1 MDETNIQKKLNAIKA
16 IHRYLIVN
24 DIHSFS
30 GVTYKFGTNSSD
42 TFASYG
48 VESALKIFMDSK
60 KWTIVKY
67 PCVTRSE
74 NETLCSVG
82 ITNHVYLGCI
92 DESNIDFDMI
102 DSDDDYN
109 TFSTTPNVQDIQEQI
124 DAEINS
130 RRKEKPIDPYQLL
143 APYLKEII
151 SLQKGRSN

>member
-1 MDETNIQKKLNAIKA
+1 ML
-16 IHRYLIVN
+16 V
-24 DIHSFS
+24 FS
-30 GVTYKFGTNSSD
+30 GATYEFGRNSSE
-42 TFASYG
+42 TFAAYG
-48 VESALKIFMDSK
+48 VETALNIFRETK
-60 KWTIVKY
+60 KWTILNY
-67 PCVTRSE
+67 PCVTSSE
-74 NETLCSVG
+74 NESLCSVG

-130 RRKEKPIDPYQLL
+130 RKNEKPIDHYQLL
-143 APYLKEII
+143 APYWKEII